1 MHEMSIAQAILDL
14 ARRHVPAGA
23 VLRTVRVRVGP
34 LRGID
39 PQCMQWAWQGL
50 MAEQSDAAA
59 PPALE
64 LTTLPWQ
71 VRCADC
77 GDQWSPQEL
86 PQRCACGS
94 ERVRLIGG
102 DEFQLVCIEVD
113 EQPRGDVCKSKL
125 SKTC

>member
-14 ARRHVPAGA
+14 ARGHVPSGA

-39 PQCMQWAWQGL
+39 PQCMQWAWDAL
-50 MAEQSDAAA
+50 MAEQPSAAG

-71 VRCADC
+71 MRCAGC
-77 GDQWSPQEL
+77 GRQWESEQL
-86 PQRCACGS
+86 PERCACGS
-94 ERVRLIGG
+94 DRVRLIGG
-102 DEFQLVCIEVD
+102 DELQLVCIEVD
-113 EQPRGDVCKSKL
+113 DQPRGVVCKSKL